1 VIEGDM
7 AGPGDKI
14 RASDAERDAVIEM
27 LRRHTADGRLTMAE
41 FEERVAEAYAARTRG
56 DLDPVL
62 RELPPLQASP
72 PAGEG
77 RDAQRRRAGR
87 RESAWSARGR
97 RGSLVALLPRV
108 ALIAAVIAFGTLMVT
123 QGAWWIVFPLF
134 WIVGGAS
141 GRGMACGARHHST
154 HARGARHRHADDET
168 IRV

>member
-1 VIEGDM
+1 M

-41 FEERVAEAYAARTRG
+41 FEERVAEALAARTRG
-56 DLDPVL
+56 ELDPVL
-62 RELPPLQASP
+62 RELPPLQP
-72 PAGEG
+72 PPSDG
-77 RDAQRRRAGR
+77 AQRRRAGGR
-87 RESAWSARGR
+87 ASTGPSRGR
-97 RGSLVALLPRV
+97 RGSIVALLPRV

-141 GRGMACGARHHST
+141 GRGMACGARHRST
-154 HARGARHRHADDET
+154 HARGAHHRHADDET

>member
-1 VIEGDM
+1 VIEDDM

-41 FEERVAEAYAARTRG
+41 FEERVAEAFAARTRG

-62 RELPPLQASP
+62 RELPPL
-72 PAGEG
+72 PAPSAPDESG
-77 RDAQRRRAGR
+77 RQRAGAR
-87 RESAWSARGR
+87 GSAWSARR
-97 RGSLVALLPRV
+97 RGRSVAALLPRV

-123 QGAWWIVFPLF
+123 QGAWWIVFPLI

-141 GRGMACGARHHST
+141 GRGMACGARHRAT
-154 HARGARHRHADDET
+154 HAHRSRYHHADDET